1 MSGSLIVAVT
11 SIKLTEM
18 QQTIAK
24 KYPHNDANN
33 AQSHKNSK
41 KHQVFWLIK
50 TLEISHQYQWHS
62 IHYEYLQWARTH
74 GL

>member
-33 AQSHKNSK
+33 AKRTITQKTVKNTSGVLAD
-41 KHQVFWLIK
+41 QN
-50 TLEISHQYQWHS
+50 T
-62 IHYEYLQWARTH
+62 
-74 GL
+74 

>member
-24 KYPHNDANN
+24 KYPYNDANN
-33 AQSHKNSK
+33 AQSHK
-41 KHQVFWLIK
+41 K
-50 TLEISHQYQWHS
+50 TVKNTSGVLADQN
-62 IHYEYLQWARTH
+62 T
-74 GL
+74 